1 MQLALRSLRRLSR
14 RLTLASVPFSFSL
27 SENENGEG
35 EIRTHGGVAP
45 TTVFKTAA
53 FNHSATSP
61 RIIMKPISGY
71 EQFFPPAA
79 GLRSL
84 TCLPLGRHS
93 LRDTAAFPAFLNH
106 FGGRDP
112 VTYFS

>member
-1 MQLALRSLRRLSR
+1 
-14 RLTLASVPFSFSL
+14 
-27 SENENGEG
+27 
-35 EIRTHGGVAP
+35 
-45 TTVFKTAA
+45 
-53 FNHSATSP
+53 
-61 RIIMKPISGY
+61 MKPISGY